1 MAISHQVEERAMGG
15 RNDPKLALSKDRDS
29 RKMVYK
35 SFEYLHKERAI
46 TIDLSGTT
54 KILKRIPP
62 HIARRL
68 NYIGVKMR

>member
-1 MAISHQVEERAMGG
+1 MGG
-15 RNDPKLALSKDRDS
+15 RNDPKLALSKDTVSLNRDS